1 MPDLHR
7 DAVVVD
13 CHNDLILLV
22 ARKRAMGDPGY
33 FRDHILPALR
43 AGGVDVQVVPV
54 FMEGEYA
61 AEGALRRTLQLIEYL
76 HQEVEASRGEVALC
90 RTGAEIDAAVSDGKV
105 AVVLALEGCE
115 AIGKQTDLFATLF
128 RLGLRIVSFTHFG
141 RTMLADGSGEEGT
154 GGRLTRAGVAAVRE
168 MERLGILVDV
178 SHLSAA
184 GTHHVLEL
192 ATRPVIASHS
202 SARALCDH
210 HRNLDDGQLRGIAAT
225 GGVIGINFFPAFV
238 DSRRPTV
245 DRLVD
250 HIEHIASVAG
260 IDHVG
265 IGPDFIKEY
274 VDELYP
280 QYPALKIEGLDA
292 KAAIEGL
299 EGPQHLAALTGA
311 LRRRGVAEP
320 DVRKILGEN
329 FLRVFRT
336 VLGVPGRSAG

>member
-1 MPDLHR
+1 
-7 DAVVVD
+7 
-13 CHNDLILLV
+13 
-22 ARKRAMGDPGY
+22 
-33 FRDHILPALR
+33 
-43 AGGVDVQVVPV
+43 
-54 FMEGEYA
+54 MEGEYA

-115 AIGKQTDLFATLF
+115 AIGRQTDLFATLS
-128 RLGLRIVSFTHFG
+128 RLGVRIVSFTHFG

-210 HRNLDDGQLRGIAAT
+210 HRNLDDGQLRGVAAT
-225 GGVIGINFFPAFV
+225 GGVIGVNFFPAFV

-245 DRLVD
+245 DRIVD

-274 VDELYP
+274 LDELYP
-280 QYPALKIEGLDA
+280 QYPTFKIEGLDA

-320 DVRKILGEN
+320 DVRKVLGEN